1 MAKRPRKGNCDHLL
15 AATLTIVEADRRE
28 INDSRHKLRLVSV
41 VQAHKQIGVSER
53 RMKGRHKIRGPVF
66 VGGHSRARAD
76 RQAPYAVTDTVRS
89 LVSG

>member
-66 VGGHSRARAD
+66 VGGHSRARAG